1 MDDVQPLLSLSQVV
15 NKKQNAEAFKDT
27 KLMIGKNVRLR
38 REAMSLSQEQLGL
51 RIEADQAYIS
61 RLERGILNPTVE
73 SLVEIAFALE
83 IDVNRLLS
91 DPTRL

>member
-1 MDDVQPLLSLSQVV
+1 MDGV
-15 NKKQNAEAFKDT
+15 
-27 KLMIGKNVRLR
+27 GKNVRLR

>member
-1 MDDVQPLLSLSQVV
+1 MDGVQPLLSLSQVV

>member
-1 MDDVQPLLSLSQVV
+1 MDGVQALLSLSQVV

-27 KLMIGKNVRLR
+27 KLIIGKNVRLR

>member
-1 MDDVQPLLSLSQVV
+1 MDGVQPLLSLSQVV

-27 KLMIGKNVRLR
+27 KLIIGKNVRLR